1 MTTKKGLKIKCS
13 NCETE
18 IWETLLKCPECGTL
32 TKRGKNVQIGRIVIL
47 PIALVVLIIA
57 FVVMFIP
64 TSGPPSLPEP
74 QLGVTLAQF
83 EAVKTGMNYY
93 KVCAI
98 FGFEGELISQVDIGN
113 DEYKTEMYSWPGY
126 GSLGANCNVTFQN
139 DKVISK
145 AQFGLQ

>member
-32 TKRGKNVQIGRIVIL
+32 TKRGKNVQIGRIVLL
-47 PIALVVLIIA
+47 PIALVALIIA
-57 FVVMFIP
+57 FFVMFTP
-64 TSGPPSLPEP
+64 TSSSSPPPESQP
-74 QLGVTLAQF
+74 GVTLAQF

-98 FGFEGELISQVDIGN
+98 FGFEGELISQVDIGI
-113 DEYKTEMYSWPGY
+113 DGYETKVYSWPGY
-126 GSLGANCNVTFQN
+126 GTLGANCNVTFQN
-139 DKVISK
+139 DKVVAK